1 MNTHEYSMQI
11 VKEIE
16 RTLSGVNSAIG
27 EDIVNMIISAK
38 RVFVAG
44 AGRSLLMLRGF
55 AMRLMHL
62 GLTSYVV
69 GETVTPSI
77 QNGDLLIIGS
87 GSGETASLV
96 KTAEK
101 AKSLGVDVALITIF
115 QQSTIG
121 IMADCVLTMDA
132 PTSKVSNDFMS
143 IQPGG
148 SCFEQSMLILFDSF
162 VLQVAEKLKLD
173 ANENLKL
180 RHANLE

>member
-1 MNTHEYSMQI
+1 MNTREYSMQI

-77 QNGDLLIIGS
+77 HNGDLLIIGS

-101 AKSLGVDVALITIF
+101 AKSLGVDVALITKF

-121 IMADCVLTMDA
+121 IMADCVLAMET
-132 PTSKVSNDFMS
+132 PTDFSS
-143 IQPGG
+143 IQLGG
-148 SCFEQSMLILFDSF
+148 SCFEQSMLILYDSF